1 MVWNWLTRGFGGR
14 IGDEKWQGR
23 KLGGTGD
30 EKWHIYRKAGIWVGQ
45 CALMETHQ
53 QPGDPASW
61 LYTAEQ
67 GSVFIVDS
75 RTRQQVCG
83 MYLNKDAGLRVW
95 LILVGISTELQSQT
109 AVIQEEEVVVDSL
122 YIHCQ
127 HSIFRPGDSTC
138 RSPEPDLGAHLPFPW
153 IWGTGVLD
161 MVVPMPTVYIQ
172 SGLHLLLTGQWRG
185 SVGPGICCWAR
196 WLQAYPWCPHG
207 RRTKSWELAS
217 HLHLCTVVQISH
229 ANEESRVIFF
239 SRSGFWNYCG
249 KTLQETE
256 ISYDFLNR
264 TPTA

>member
-1 MVWNWLTRGFGGR
+1 M
-14 IGDEKWQGR
+14 
-23 KLGGTGD
+23 
-30 EKWHIYRKAGIWVGQ
+30 GQ

-153 IWGTGVLD
+153 I
-161 MVVPMPTVYIQ
+161 
-172 SGLHLLLTGQWRG
+172 
-185 SVGPGICCWAR
+185 
-196 WLQAYPWCPHG
+196 
-207 RRTKSWELAS
+207 
-217 HLHLCTVVQISH
+217 
-229 ANEESRVIFF
+229 
-239 SRSGFWNYCG
+239 
-249 KTLQETE
+249 
-256 ISYDFLNR
+256 
-264 TPTA
+264 